1 MNNKVNG
8 KTIVVFAVIALVFF
22 GIVYGGITLT
32 RNIGKSKSEI
42 KVEDAQKEL
51 SKVLRDVEVTE
62 MTARKASVELGSNS
76 LSEELPDISKYPITV
91 QGDGIVNIEIFT
103 SPEKGGTGNDAWLN
117 EVAKNFNASG
127 AQVNGQTATVTIRS
141 IASGDAADY
150 IVSGKYTPDAFTP
163 SNELWGDMI
172 IANGG
177 NINMEKDRLVGNVAG
192 VLLNKDKYD
201 SLTKTYGAINMKTIT
216 SATAANEIAMGY
228 TNPLSSSTGLN
239 FLLSTLC
246 AYDSKNP
253 LSATAAQGFNDF
265 QANVP
270 FVAYTTMQMRE
281 AAQSGSLDGMI
292 LEYQTYVNEPELS
305 DYEFTPFGVRHDNPI
320 YSVGALSADKKAVL
334 DSFIE
339 YCLNSESQKS
349 ATDYG
354 FNGLDSYVSEL
365 GDVDGKMLLSAQ
377 KLWKENKDAGR
388 PITAVFVADTSGSMD
403 GDPLNQLKSSL
414 INSAKY
420 INDENY
426 IGLVSYNNSVFV
438 NLPIAKFDLNQWS
451 YFQGAVEDLEASGG
465 TASYDGVAV
474 GVDML
479 VKAKEKNPNTKLM
492 LFLLS
497 DGETNLGHSLD
508 DVRDI
513 LAGYAIPVYTIGY
526 NADIE
531 ALKTISDINEAASIS
546 ADSDDVIYKLKS
558 LFNAQM

>member
-1 MNNKVNG
+1 MNNKVTG
-8 KTIVVFAVIALVFF
+8 KTIAIFVVIALVFF
-22 GIVYGGITLT
+22 GIVYGGISLT
-32 RNIGKSKSEI
+32 KNFGKSRTEI
-42 KVEDAQKEL
+42 KVGDAQKEL
-51 SKVLRDVEVTE
+51 ANVLRDIDVSETD
-62 MTARKASVELGSNS
+62 ARKASVELGDTS

-91 QGDGIVNIEIFT
+91 QGNGTINIEIFT
-103 SPEKGGTGNDAWLN
+103 SPEKGGKGNDAWLN
-117 EVAKNFNASG
+117 EVAEKFNSSG
-127 AQVNGQTATVTIRS
+127 AVINGQSASVSIRS
-141 IASGDAADY
+141 IASGDAIDY
-150 IVSGKYTPDAFTP
+150 IISGKYVPDAFTP
-163 SNELWGDMI
+163 SNKLWGDMI

-177 NINMEKDRLVGNVAG
+177 NITEEKDCLVGNVAG
-192 VLLNKDKYD
+192 VLIKKDKYD
-201 SLTKTYGAINMKTIT
+201 SLVKTYGSINMKTIT
-216 SATAANEIAMGY
+216 TATAANEIAMGY

-239 FLLSTLC
+239 FLISTLC
-246 AYDSKNP
+246 AYDAKDP
-253 LSATAAQGFNDF
+253 LSSAAVKGFNDF

-292 LEYQTYVNEPELS
+292 LENQTYVNEPELS
-305 DYEFTPFGVRHDNPI
+305 DYKFTPFGVRHDNPM
-320 YSVGALSADKKAVL
+320 YSVGTLSEDKHAVL

-339 YCLNSESQKS
+339 FCMNNESQKL
-349 ATDYG
+349 AADYG
-354 FNGLDSYVSEL
+354 FNGLDSYVPEL
-365 GDVDGKMLLSAQ
+365 GDIDGNMLISAQ

-403 GDPLNQLKSSL
+403 GEPLNQLKTSL

-420 INDENY
+420 INSENY
-426 IGLVSYNNSVFV
+426 IGLVSYNNSVSV
-438 NLPIAKFDLNQWS
+438 NLPIAKFDINQWS

-465 TASYDGVAV
+465 TASFDALCV

-479 VKAKEKNPNTKLM
+479 IKAKEKNSDTKLM

-531 ALKTISDINEAASIS
+531 ALKTISDINEATSIS